1 MEENYTILYS
11 NNLTAAKYKKF
22 EKSSPELIQEKR
34 LKEFEEARLNVL
46 NYYNEKI
53 AMGGILSP
61 VEELNK
67 SQIEAQIGNEFRRR
81 SDDNVKQKLIQQ
93 QESRIDQL
101 ERQLMTDSIR
111 ASQG

>member
-11 NNLTAAKYKKF
+11 NSIAPAKYKKH
-22 EKSSPELIQEKR
+22 EKISPEIIQEKR

-53 AMGGILSP
+53 AMGGVLSAT
-61 VEELNK
+61 EELNK

-81 SDDNVKQKLIQQ
+81 SDEQVKQNLIQQ

-101 ERQLMTDSIR
+101 EQKLMQDSIQ
-111 ASQG
+111 ASQS